1 MEFSTAVYDGEGRMK
16 KEEMGWLLEKEW
28 NWGRGEECMV
38 LCIGHSIPL
47 IFIDEINKPTSFS

>member
-38 LCIGHSIPL
+38 LCIGPSIPS
-47 IFIDEINKPTSFS
+47 IFMGY